1 MLERILSILF
11 EGWGW
16 MLLKGASMTL
26 FISIFGMALGTV
38 IGIAG
43 ASVRL
48 YGPRPLGWLVRLYTT
63 VTRSIPELLII
74 YLIFFGSVHGATDLA
89 YWLDLDELFNR
100 WFPALVGIL
109 AIGIIAGSYSVEVFR
124 GAFLAIPKGQ
134 LEAAQA
140 IGMSR
145 WKRFRRITLPQL
157 FWYALPGSNNVWQT
171 ALKDTALISLVGLV
185 EIMRAAQLGA
195 ASTREPLLFY
205 VCAGALFFAI
215 GVGSQAVFSLAERY
229 AGHGLR
235 TAN

>member
-1 MLERILSILF
+1 
-11 EGWGW
+11 

-26 FISIFGMALGTV
+26 FIALFGMALGTA

-43 ASVRL
+43 ASIRL
-48 YGPRPLGWLVRLYTT
+48 YAPRPFGWLVRIYTT

-74 YLIFFGSVHGATDLA
+74 YLIFFGSVHSATDFA
-89 YWLDLDELFNR
+89 YYLGIDEVFNR

-109 AIGIIAGSYSVEVFR
+109 AIGVIAGSYSVEVFR
-124 GAFLAIPKGQ
+124 GAFMAIPIGQ
-134 LEAAQA
+134 IEAAQA
-140 IGMSR
+140 IGMSAS
-145 WKRFRRITLPQL
+145 KRFTRITLPQL

-205 VCAGALFFAI
+205 LCAGVLFFLI
-215 GVGSQAVFSLAERY
+215 GIGSQALFGLAERY

-235 TAN
+235 SAN

>member
-1 MLERILSILF
+1 MFERMLPILL

-26 FISIFGMALGTV
+26 FIAIFGMLLGTI

-43 ASVRL
+43 ASIRL

-74 YLIFFGSVHGATDLA
+74 YLIFFGSVHSATDLA
-89 YWLDLDELFNR
+89 YLLDIDEAFNR

-109 AIGIIAGSYSVEVFR
+109 AIGVIAGSYSVEVFR
-124 GAFLAIPKGQ
+124 GAFTAIPRGQ
-134 LEAAQA
+134 IEAAQA

-145 WKRFRRITLPQL
+145 WVRFWRITLPQL

-195 ASTREPLLFY
+195 AATREPLLFY
-205 VCAGALFFAI
+205 LCAGALFFLI
-215 GVGSQAVFSLAERY
+215 GVGSQAFFTAAERF

-235 TAN
+235 NAP